1 MLTYKSNTL
10 RFIHMNNTHT
20 TEFSDLP
27 AGLKISRLTGSFFGC
42 FLIYW
47 GLNAFTRWGDSPVII
62 AYCLFLCFYA
72 ILLILPSHK
81 MHKLI
86 SMNKLLII
94 LALLSVIFVF
104 SQIAEIMFGIYRTTE
119 AEMRPKSPILQS
131 VMIFIAL
138 LQIPTFYFIYNP
150 KALE

>member
-1 MLTYKSNTL
+1 
-10 RFIHMNNTHT
+10 
-20 TEFSDLP
+20 
-27 AGLKISRLTGSFFGC
+27 
-42 FLIYW
+42 
-47 GLNAFTRWGDSPVII
+47 
-62 AYCLFLCFYA
+62 
-72 ILLILPSHK
+72 